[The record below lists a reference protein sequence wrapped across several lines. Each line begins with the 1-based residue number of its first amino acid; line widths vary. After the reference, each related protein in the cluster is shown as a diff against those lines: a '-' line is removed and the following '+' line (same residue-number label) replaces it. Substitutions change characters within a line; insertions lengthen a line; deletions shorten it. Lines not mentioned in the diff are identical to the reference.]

1 MELLNFFKWL
11 NDSIFAVPT
20 TLLFFGVGIF
30 LTIKNGFLQIRGL
43 PRFVALVKQG
53 LSSKHE
59 TEHKGTINSFHA
71 MFTAMATTIGVGNVV
86 GPSVAIMMG
95 GPGALFWLILYI
107 IVGSATKFTEVVF
120 AIVTRTKTN
129 EGNYVGGPV
138 TYLAS
143 VYPWL
148 GFWYGIVMIFLF
160 MGWSGLQANT
170 LAQIFAQEGIP
181 AWITGLGLSLLAL
194 MVLSGG
200 AKRVGEVASTLVPIM
215 FVGYVSFSLFIL
227 LKDWQAFV
235 AALKL
240 VWHSIFS
247 PAAAVGAFAG
257 ASIVQTMRVGIFR
270 GIHITESGT
279 GTSSIPHALADVK
292 NPTDQGIL
300 AMFSASADAALSFL
314 SGMLVL
320 VTGLWMQG
328 EFRSTLIYEAYKLH
342 SPVIGQ
348 WVLLVSISLFVLT
361 TVIGNSFN
369 GIQSFTALM
378 KNRWVKSY
386 IALTILTIFIGSM
399 LKVQLIW
406 EMMDTLLTLVVIP
419 NLIGLVILT
428 LRRPEVLKVK

>member
-1 MELLNFFKWL
+1 M
-11 NDSIFAVPT
+11 
-20 TLLFFGVGIF
+20 
-30 LTIKNGFLQIRGL
+30 QIRGFA
-43 PRFVALVKQG
+43 RFVSLVKQG
-53 LSSKHE
+53 LSGQQAA
-59 TEHKGTINSFHA
+59 EHAGTINSFHA

-107 IVGSATKFTEVVF
+107 IIGSATKFTEVVF
-120 AIVTRTKTN
+120 AVVTRTRTN
-129 EGNYVGGPV
+129 EGNFVGGPV
-138 TYLAS
+138 TYLS
-143 VYPWL
+143 TVHPWL
-148 GFWYGIVMIFLF
+148 GFWYGSVMIFLF

-181 AWITGLGLSLLAL
+181 AWITGLGLSVIAFL
-194 MVLSGG
+194 VLSGG
-200 AKRVGEVASTLVPIM
+200 ARRVGVVASKLVPVM

-240 VWHSIFS
+240 VFHSIFT

-257 ASIVQTMRVGIFR
+257 ATLIHTMRVGIFR

-292 NPTDQGIL
+292 NPTDQGLL

-348 WVLLVSISLFVLT
+348 WILLVSISLFVLT

-378 KNRWVKSY
+378 KNRWVNIY
-386 IALTILTIFIGSM
+386 IAATLCVILVGSM

-406 EMMDTLLTLVVIP
+406 EMMDTLLMLVVVP
-419 NLIGLVILT
+419 NLIGLIILT
-428 LRRPEVLKVK
+428 FKRPDVLRVK

>member
-1 MELLNFFKWL
+1 MDLLSFFKWL
-11 NDSIFAVPT
+11 NDSVFAVPT
-20 TLLFFGVGIF
+20 TLLFLGVGIF

-43 PRFVALVKQG
+43 PRFIALVKQG
-53 LSSKHE
+53 LADDHKA
-59 TEHKGTINSFHA
+59 EHKGTINSFHA

-107 IVGSATKFTEVVF
+107 IIGSATKFTEVVF
-120 AIVTRTKTN
+120 AVVTRTRTN
-129 EGNYVGGPV
+129 EGNFVGGPV
-138 TYLAS
+138 TYLS
-143 VYPWL
+143 TVYSWL
-148 GFWYGIVMIFLF
+148 GFWYGIIMIFLF

-181 AWITGLGLSLLAL
+181 AWITGLSLSVLAFL
-194 MVLSGG
+194 VLSGG
-200 AKRVGEVASTLVPIM
+200 ARRVGVVASKLVPIM

-227 LKDWQAFV
+227 FKDWHAFV

-240 VWHSIFS
+240 VAHSILT
-247 PAAAVGAFAG
+247 PAAAAGAFAG
-257 ASIVQTMRVGIFR
+257 ATILQTMRVGIFR

-292 NPTDQGIL
+292 NPTDQGLL

-348 WVLLVSISLFVLT
+348 WVLLASISLFVLT

-386 IALTILTIFIGSM
+386 IALTLIVIFVGSL

-406 EMMDTLLTLVVIP
+406 EMMDTLLMLVVIP
-419 NLIGLVILT
+419 NLIGLVILSIK
-428 LRRPEVLKVK
+428 RPEVLRVK

>member
-1 MELLNFFKWL
+1 MDLLNFFKYL
-11 NDSIFAVPT
+11 NDSIFAIPT

-30 LTIKNGFLQIRGL
+30 LTIKNGFLQVRGL
-43 PRFVALVKQG
+43 PRFIALIKQG
-53 LSSKHE
+53 ISGGHK
-59 TEHKGTINSFHA
+59 TEHAGTINSFHA

-107 IVGSATKFTEVVF
+107 IIGSATKFTEVVF

-129 EGNYVGGPV
+129 EGNFVGGPV
-138 TYLAS
+138 TYLGT

-170 LAQIFAQEGIP
+170 LAQIFALEGIP
-181 AWITGLGLSLLAL
+181 AWITGLGLTILAL
-194 MVLSGG
+194 LVLSGG
-200 AKRVGEVASTLVPIM
+200 ARRVGVVASKLVPIM

-227 LKDWQAFV
+227 FKDVHAFV

-240 VWHSIFS
+240 VAHSIFT

-257 ASIVQTMRVGIFR
+257 ASILQTMRVGIFR

-300 AMFSASADAALSFL
+300 ALFSAGADAALSFL

-320 VTGLWMQG
+320 VTGLWTQG
-328 EFRSTLIYEAYKLH
+328 QFRSTLIYEAYKLH

-386 IALTILTIFIGSM
+386 IALTLLVIFVGS
-399 LKVQLIW
+399 LLRVQLIW

-419 NLIGLVILT
+419 NLIGLVILACT
-428 LRRPEVLKVK
+428 RPEVLKVK